1 MGKVTSSPFAAL
13 KIVECGQG
21 VSAAFGAKLLADL
34 GADVIKVEP
43 PEGDLTRGRGPFS
56 RQERAF
62 SPGPQMS
69 HDLRSVTPRSE
80 LPQSSGR
87 ETDLSERGNP
97 GKSGTFIYLN
107 TNKRSVMLDLERPEG
122 QQLLSEL
129 LNHADVLLHNVPP
142 SQRGAVGLDSTALH
156 ARHPR
161 LIVAAISTFGESG
174 PYEGYKAYE
183 LTASNAS
190 GWSFLSPGASP
201 YPDLPPLKCF
211 GSQCEFQ
218 GGLHA
223 AITILAAYFHRI
235 KSGHTGQIIEVS
247 EQEAIAAMLEMN
259 FMHYTYAGRE
269 TSRLGNRALG
279 PWFIADCADGQIF
292 VLAVEEDQWQRLV
305 NFMGNPE
312 WASEELFKDRLSR
325 AQNMDALKALM
336 TEWLAGWKV
345 QDLYRAAQEH
355 RIPFAPIN
363 TMRSLYES
371 EHLRERNFFVGV
383 EQPGVGKLRL
393 PGMPSKYGN
402 SHWAIRRLAPY
413 LGEHNEE
420 VFCGALGLTR
430 ERFSELHRAR
440 II

>member
-1 MGKVTSSPFAAL
+1 VENTTSSPFKAI

-21 VSAAFGAKLLADL
+21 VSAAFGAKMLADL

-43 PEGDLTRGRGPFS
+43 PEGDLTRRRGPFPADGKAPS
-56 RQERAF
+56 DSEKSGAF
-62 SPGPQMS
+62 S
-69 HDLRSVTPRSE
+69 
-80 LPQSSGR
+80 
-87 ETDLSERGNP
+87 
-97 GKSGTFIYLN
+97 YLN
-107 TNKRSVMLDLERPEG
+107 TNKRGVVIDLTRAEG
-122 QQLLSEL
+122 RQLLSEL

-142 SQRGAVGLDSTALH
+142 SKRISVGLDSAVVR

-161 LIVAAISTFGESG
+161 LIVAAISVFGESG
-174 PYEGYKAYE
+174 PYAGYKAYE

-190 GWSFLSPGASP
+190 GWSFLSPGASA
-201 YPDLPPLKCF
+201 YPDLPPLKCY
-211 GSQCEFQ
+211 GSQCDFQ
-218 GGLHA
+218 GGVHA
-223 AITILAAYFHRI
+223 AITILAAYFHRL
-235 KSGHTGQIIEVS
+235 KSGPSGQSIEIA
-247 EQEAIAAMLEMN
+247 EQEAVAAMLEMN

-292 VLAVEEDQWQRLV
+292 VLAVEEDQWKRLV
-305 NFMGNPE
+305 EFMGNPE
-312 WASEELFKDRLSR
+312 WAGDELFKDRLSR

-371 EHLRERNFFVGV
+371 EHLQQRNFFV
-383 EQPGVGKLRL
+383 ELDQPGLGHLRL
-393 PGMPSKYGN
+393 PGMPSQYGK
-402 SHWAIRRLAPY
+402 SFWAIRRPAPH

-420 VFCGALGLTR
+420 VFCGDLGLPQ
-430 ERFSELHRAR
+430 ERLAALHQAGVV
-440 II
+440 

>member
-1 MGKVTSSPFAAL
+1 MENNTSSPFKAI

-43 PEGDLTRGRGPFS
+43 PEGDLTRRSGPF
-56 RQERAF
+56 
-62 SPGPQMS
+62 PQGQL
-69 HDLRSVTPRSE
+69 DSE
-80 LPQSSGR
+80 
-87 ETDLSERGNP
+87 
-97 GKSGTFIYLN
+97 KSGVFIYLN
-107 TNKRSVMLDLERPEG
+107 TNKRGVVIDLKRPEG
-122 QQLLSEL
+122 RQLLSEL
-129 LNHADVLLHNVPP
+129 LNRADVLLHNVPP
-142 SQRGAVGLDSTALH
+142 SERGATGLDSAVLR

-161 LIVAAISTFGESG
+161 LIVAAISVFGEYG
-174 PYEGYKAYE
+174 QHANYKGYE

-211 GSQCEFQ
+211 GSQCDFQ
-218 GGLHA
+218 GGIHA
-223 AITILAAYFHRI
+223 AITILAAYLHRL
-235 KSGHTGQIIEVS
+235 KSGHVGQSIEVS
-247 EQEAIAAMLEMN
+247 EQEAAAAMLEMN
-259 FMHYTYAGRE
+259 LMHYTYAGRE

-292 VLAVEEDQWQRLV
+292 VLAVEEDQWKRLV
-305 NFMGNPE
+305 EFMGNPE
-312 WASEELFKDRLSR
+312 WAGEELFKDRLSR

-371 EHLRERNFFVGV
+371 EHLRQRSFFVEV
-383 EQPGVGKLRL
+383 DQADVGKLRL
-393 PGMPSKYGN
+393 PGMPSQYGN
-402 SHWAIRRLAPY
+402 SHWAIRRAAPR

-420 VFCGALGLTR
+420 VFCSELGLTA
-430 ERFSELHRAR
+430 ERLATMHQAG
-440 II
+440 IV

>member
-1 MGKVTSSPFAAL
+1 VENNTSSPFKAI

-43 PEGDLTRGRGPFS
+43 PEGDLTRRSGPF
-56 RQERAF
+56 
-62 SPGPQMS
+62 PQGQL
-69 HDLRSVTPRSE
+69 DSE
-80 LPQSSGR
+80 
-87 ETDLSERGNP
+87 
-97 GKSGTFIYLN
+97 KSGVFIYLN
-107 TNKRSVMLDLERPEG
+107 TNKRGVVIDLKRPEG
-122 QQLLSEL
+122 RQLLSEL
-129 LNHADVLLHNVPP
+129 LNRADVMLHNVLP
-142 SQRGAVGLDSTALH
+142 SERGATGLDSAVLR

-161 LIVAAISTFGESG
+161 LIVAAISVFGEYG
-174 PYEGYKAYE
+174 QYANYKGYE

-211 GSQCEFQ
+211 GSQCDFQ
-218 GGLHA
+218 GGIHA
-223 AITILAAYFHRI
+223 AITILAAYLHRL
-235 KSGHTGQIIEVS
+235 KSGHAGQSIEVS
-247 EQEAIAAMLEMN
+247 EQEAAAAMLEMN
-259 FMHYTYAGRE
+259 LMHYTYAGRE

-292 VLAVEEDQWQRLV
+292 VLAVEEDQWKRLV
-305 NFMGNPE
+305 EFMGNPE
-312 WASEELFKDRLSR
+312 WAGEELFKDRLSR

-336 TEWLAGWKV
+336 TEWLAEWKV

-371 EHLRERNFFVGV
+371 EHLRQRSFFVEV
-383 EQPGVGKLRL
+383 DQADVGKLRL
-393 PGMPSKYGN
+393 PGMPSQYGN
-402 SHWAIRRLAPY
+402 SHWAIRRAAPR

-420 VFCGALGLTR
+420 VFCGELGLTA
-430 ERFSELHRAR
+430 ERLVTMHQAG
-440 II
+440 IV

>member
-1 MGKVTSSPFAAL
+1 MKVENNASSPFNAIR
-13 KIVECGQG
+13 IVECGQG

-34 GADVIKVEP
+34 GANVIKVEP
-43 PEGDLTRGRGPFS
+43 PQGDLTRRRGPFS
-56 RQERAF
+56 AGRFEPP
-62 SPGPQMS
+62 SPGAQTRQP
-69 HDLRSVTPRSE
+69 
-80 LPQSSGR
+80 LPQGSGR
-87 ETDLSERGNP
+87 GDAEAGGL
-97 GKSGTFIYLN
+97 FIYLN
-107 TNKRSVMLDLERPEG
+107 ANKRGVVIDLQRTEG
-122 QQLLSEL
+122 QQLLADL
-129 LNHADVLLHNVPP
+129 LNHSDVLLHNVAP
-142 SQRGAVGLDSTALH
+142 SERAASGLDSAMLRS
-156 ARHPR
+156 RHPR
-161 LIVAAISTFGESG
+161 LIVAAISIFGESG
-174 PYEGYKAYE
+174 RNSDYKGYE

-211 GSQCEFQ
+211 GSQCDFQ
-218 GGLHA
+218 GGVHS
-223 AITILAAYFHRI
+223 AITVLAAYFQGL
-235 KSGHTGQIIEVS
+235 KSGHAGQSIEVS
-247 EQEAIAAMLEMN
+247 EREAVAAMLEMN

-292 VLAVEEDQWQRLV
+292 VLAVEEDQWKRLV
-305 NFMGNPE
+305 EFMGNPE

-371 EHLRERNFFVGV
+371 EHLRQRNFFV
-383 EQPGVGKLRL
+383 ELDQPGVGKLQL
-393 PGMPSKYGN
+393 PGMPSRYGN
-402 SHWAIRRLAPY
+402 CQWAIRRPAPR

-420 VFCGALGLTR
+420 VFCGELGLTT
-430 ERFSELHRAR
+430 ERLSALQNAGVV
-440 II
+440 